1 MFEKLIDF
9 FLSLGKDLW
18 PVYVVDAFDEGIV
31 LRFGKFHKVIEAG
44 LHFKIPFVDQ
54 PLTTTT
60 VTTTMHLNSQ
70 SLTTLDGKGV
80 VLRGVVKYKVKDIE
94 KFLLTVYDAKDAIGD
109 VTMGCIKAV
118 VMDKNWNDLLSNE
131 LDELILKEVKAE
143 CRKWGVDVSKVTL
156 TDLAIIK
163 SIRLF
168 NESSFV
174 DN

>member
-9 FLSLGKDLW
+9 ILSLGRDLW
-18 PVYVVDAFDEGIV
+18 PVVVIDQFDEGII
-31 LRFGKFHKVIEAG
+31 LRFGKLYKPVAAG

-54 PLTTTT
+54 VLTTTI

-70 SLTTLDGKGV
+70 SLTTLDGKGI
-80 VLRGVVKYKVKDIE
+80 VLRGVVKYKIKDVE
-94 KFLLTVYDAKDAIGD
+94 KFLLNVYDAKDAIGD
-109 VTMGCIKAV
+109 VSMGSIKAV
-118 VMDKNWNDLLSNE
+118 VMNKNWADLLSNE
-131 LDELILKEVKAE
+131 IDELITKEIKAE
-143 CRKWGVDVSKVTL
+143 CRKWGVDISKVTL
-156 TDLAIIK
+156 TDLAIVK